1 MPVDANVHYSAAQV
15 AVATVQ
21 HLVNAIQFTN
31 ILFFFFW
38 HQQPFRF
45 GLLFLGALYMEQNTE
60 KA

>member
-38 HQQPFRF
+38 HQQVFV